1 MPSRLRETF
10 ENEENFIS
18 GIYNYCD
25 RWCERCAFTG
35 RCRVY
40 AMEQTRRPQMD
51 DESDEEYFVNS
62 LSETFQETL
71 EMIQEMNEEQ
81 GIEIDTESPEA
92 VAAWE
97 EHERREEEIRSS
109 ELVQQAEDYAFKSRE
124 VFGALRDEQKSNDEQ
139 ASDDTDDSKE
149 IAMFYMFTIAVK
161 VYHALSSRDNESEN
175 PEYETEDGQKHSDGV
190 MKVALIA
197 IDRSVTAWRGLLN
210 EKNKEQVQPLINTLE
225 DLRLKCEREFPEAR
239 NFIRPGFDEIEE
251 SIA

>member
-1 MPSRLRETF
+1 MASRLREKF

-25 RWCERCAFTG
+25 RWCERCAFTA

-40 AMEQTRRPQMD
+40 AMEQTRRPQGE
-51 DESDEEYFVNS
+51 DESDEDYFVS
-62 LSETFQETL
+62 TLSETFQETL
-71 EMIQEMNEEQ
+71 EMIQEMTEEQ

-92 VAAWE
+92 IAAWE
-97 EHERREEEIRSS
+97 EHERKAEEIRNS
-109 ELVQQAEDYAFKSRE
+109 ELVKQAEDYAFTSRE
-124 VFGALRDEQKSNDEQ
+124 IFSSLRDEQNSGEESD
-139 ASDDTDDSKE
+139 SDDVGDSNE

-161 VYHALSSRDNESEN
+161 INHALSSRESEFEN
-175 PEYETEDGQKHSDGV
+175 PEYETEDGQKHSNGV

-197 IDRSVTAWRGLLN
+197 MDRSITAWRGLLN